1 MDSRMKVPDHA
12 TLEELVES
20 GQLGWSILES
30 MPFTSL
36 VAFDRDLKIV
46 AAAGPILRNVGLEPG
61 GMVGRHVRDVLPA
74 PLYDRYVPHYGLA
87 IAGESS
93 MEEEVTPEGS
103 VFTSQFTPIKNGNN
117 EVIGGYVLSLDVTQ
131 QRAADD
137 LRRQFE
143 TAFEDAPIGMA
154 LVELDGTF
162 MKVNRALCEITGYE
176 NGELLAKTFQEI
188 THPDDL
194 DADEAFIR
202 QVLAGDIERYSM
214 DKRYFTAKG
223 EEIWV
228 SLFVSLVRGV
238 DGEPLYFLSQI
249 KDISDRKRM
258 EDSLHRLADHD
269 PLTGLWNRRRFEEE
283 LSRQVARSQRYGER
297 AAYLL
302 MDLNDFKPVNDAHGH
317 KAGDQL
323 LVAIA
328 EALSKRLR
336 ESDSLARIGG
346 DEFAVLLSN
355 VSKTQANLLAEELRR
370 AVELTTISVP
380 GGTVGVTA
388 SIGVALM
395 DDTVKSDD
403 AVFVEADQ
411 AMYRAKPPHAGR

>member
-1 MDSRMKVPDHA
+1 M
-12 TLEELVES
+12 
-20 GQLGWSILES
+20 
-30 MPFTSL
+30 
-36 VAFDRDLKIV
+36 
-46 AAAGPILRNVGLEPG
+46 
-61 GMVGRHVRDVLPA
+61 
-74 PLYDRYVPHYGLA
+74 
-87 IAGESS
+87 
-93 MEEEVTPEGS
+93 
-103 VFTSQFTPIKNGNN
+103 
-117 EVIGGYVLSLDVTQ
+117 
-131 QRAADD
+131 
-137 LRRQFE
+137 
-143 TAFEDAPIGMA
+143 
-154 LVELDGTF
+154 
-162 MKVNRALCEITGYE
+162 
-176 NGELLAKTFQEI
+176 
-188 THPDDL
+188 
-194 DADEAFIR
+194 
-202 QVLAGDIERYSM
+202 
-214 DKRYFTAKG
+214 
-223 EEIWV
+223 
-228 SLFVSLVRGV
+228 
-238 DGEPLYFLSQI
+238 
-249 KDISDRKRM
+249 
-258 EDSLHRLADHD
+258 ADHD